1 MQASTPVRY
10 LLDTNICIYIAKGQ
24 PLAVRARFEQ
34 HTLHDLVMSTITL
47 GELRFGAEKSQARER
62 ALSTIDQLTRVIPA
76 CPVPLAAGE
85 HYGQIRATLQKQG
98 LPIGNNDLWLAAH
111 ARAEGWI
118 LVTNNTREFAR
129 VPGLQLEN
137 WTE

>member
-1 MQASTPVRY
+1 M
-10 LLDTNICIYIAKGQ
+10 
-24 PLAVRARFEQ
+24 RARFEQ

-62 ALSTIDQLTRVIPA
+62 ALSTIEQLTRVIPA

-98 LPIGNNDLWLAAH
+98 LPIGNNYLWLAAH